1 MSMLLKHFIF
11 FSHHVR
17 LFCFTLGTILSVA
30 MPSVC
35 LADDDDDVDNIH
47 LQAGYVNKQWVSD
60 INGATY
66 RENLWG
72 RKDHFLHGIQ
82 IGFAYT
88 PPLNKYVSL
97 RTGLFYEAYISTSKD
112 MGYDDFNES
121 CIYIPAHAQLTLHL
135 SPTVAIVAYGG
146 LGMNCAI
153 RGSFSNHDSWYWDF
167 DSDGLP
173 YRHEYELDHIRY
185 GRLGWPKWFNAQA
198 EVALGL
204 RIKNVTVNA
213 GYSWGLTNHHFYR
226 EVRGSKTHQNKMSF
240 TVGVGF

>member
-1 MSMLLKHFIF
+1 MSMLLGQI
-11 FSHHVR
+11 R
-17 LFCFTLGTILSVA
+17 LFCYRRRLCCLAIVVLFSA
-30 MPSVC
+30 SMPAVC
-35 LADDDDDVDNIH
+35 RADDDGDENIH

-72 RKDHFLHGIQ
+72 RKNHFLHGIQ
-82 IGFAYT
+82 IGFVYT
-88 PPLNKYVSL
+88 PPLNKFIAL
-97 RTGLFYEAYISTSKD
+97 HTGLLYEAYISTSED

-121 CIYIPAHAQLTLHL
+121 CIYVPVHAQLTLHL
-135 SPTVAIVAYGG
+135 SPTVAVVAHGG

-204 RIKNVTVNA
+204 RIKSITVSA
-213 GYSWGLTNHHFYR
+213 EYSWGLTNHHFYR
-226 EVRGSKTHQNKMSF
+226 DVRGSKTYQNKMSF